1 MNKLILTSATA
12 LILGVAALSSA
23 QAQTTMNQ
31 QPTYTGAPQGANGW
45 GQTNSSER
53 VYEGRNVY
61 APQTPASPGVEPYI
75 ANQIEQNARS
85 SR

>member
-12 LILGVAALSSA
+12 LILGVAAMSSA
-23 QAQTTMNQ
+23 QAQTQMNQ
-31 QPTYTGAPQGANGW
+31 QPTYNAAPQGSSGW
-45 GQTNSSER
+45 SQSER

-61 APQTPASPGVEPYI
+61 APQSPVSPNVEPYI
-75 ANQIEQNARS
+75 ANSIEQNARS

>member
-1 MNKLILTSATA
+1 MNKLIITSATA

-23 QAQTTMNQ
+23 QAQTQMNQ
-31 QPTYTGAPQGANGW
+31 QPSYNAAPQGANGW
-45 GQTNSSER
+45 TQSNTSQR

-61 APQTPASPGVEPYI
+61 APQNPASQGVEPYI

>member
-1 MNKLILTSATA
+1 MKKLILTSATA

-31 QPTYTGAPQGANGW
+31 QPTYNAAPQGTNGW
-45 GQTNSSER
+45 AQPNGSER

-61 APQTPASPGVEPYI
+61 APQAQGAQGVEPYI
-75 ANQIEQNARS
+75 ANSIEQNARS

>member
-23 QAQTTMNQ
+23 QAQTQMN
-31 QPTYTGAPQGANGW
+31 QPTYNAAPQGANGW

>member
-1 MNKLILTSATA
+1 MNKIIITSATA

-23 QAQTTMNQ
+23 QAQTQMNQ
-31 QPTYTGAPQGANGW
+31 QPTYNAAPQGANGW
-45 GQTNSSER
+45 TQPNTTD

-75 ANQIEQNARS
+75 ANSIEQNARS

>member
-23 QAQTTMNQ
+23 QAQTQMNQ
-31 QPTYTGAPQGANGW
+31 QPTYNAAPQGANGW